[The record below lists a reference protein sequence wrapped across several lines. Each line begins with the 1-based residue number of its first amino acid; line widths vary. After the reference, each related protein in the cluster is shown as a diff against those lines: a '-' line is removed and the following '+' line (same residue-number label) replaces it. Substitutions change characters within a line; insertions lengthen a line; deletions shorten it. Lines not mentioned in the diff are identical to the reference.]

1 MGGANFL
8 NIEYILLRAYTLVT
22 GIHVG
27 SFSDIS
33 SSAAFWL
40 MQLAVFGMILSLILL
55 IMIVYA
61 AIRLLQ
67 VEHAGFHGHEHTEHE
82 PHEALEHAEVSPYN
96 RRWNDVVTL
105 ANSSDHGNWRRAIL
119 EADILL
125 ASALEEQGYTGDTVS
140 EQLRMANP
148 IQMTTL
154 DLAWKA
160 HKVRNQ
166 IAHEGES
173 LILTERDVQS
183 TIDYYRRVFEELGI
197 I

>member
-8 NIEYILLRAYTLVT
+8 NLEYILLRAYTLVT
-22 GIHVG
+22 GVHV
-27 SFSDIS
+27 SSVSDIS
-33 SSAAFWL
+33 SNAAFWL
-40 MQLAVFGMILSLILL
+40 MQLAMVGLVLSLILL
-55 IMIVYA
+55 IMLVYA

-67 VEHAGFHGHEHTEHE
+67 VEHAGFHAQEHAEHEHHAE
-82 PHEALEHAEVSPYN
+82 LEHPEVSPYN

-105 ANSSDHGNWRRAIL
+105 SNSSDHGNWRRAIL

-125 ASALEEQGYTGDTVS
+125 ASALEEQGYTGDTVA

-197 I
+197 L